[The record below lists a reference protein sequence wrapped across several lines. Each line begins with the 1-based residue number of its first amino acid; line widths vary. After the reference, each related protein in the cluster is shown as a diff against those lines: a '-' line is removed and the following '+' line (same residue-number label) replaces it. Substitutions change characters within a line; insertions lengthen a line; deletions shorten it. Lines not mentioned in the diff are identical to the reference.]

1 MSELCRVLILDDEF
15 IMRQG
20 MKHMMDWEKEGFQ
33 IVGEGASGEEGLALV
48 EELHPHIVL
57 ADIVMPVMDG
67 IEFSAILGKK
77 HPEIQLIIL
86 SSYDKFE
93 YVKTTLLNGASDY
106 ILKPMLN
113 PESLLK
119 TLKKAAGRI
128 PGLELKRED
137 GVSSVTQLERFLT
150 GFTDRLD
157 EAAFAE
163 VFPNTLFRLL
173 AVNLRSCCDGRKK
186 EYYSVKQRL
195 EDFYADRKEYS
206 ILETFLQ
213 EEILCLVLNYRVKDD
228 AAAVKDADGIT
239 EKIRRLY
246 PHAFFVLS
254 RSFSSMQ
261 EIRYYYQQDILPET
275 EKGFYYPEKY
285 LYVSEAYHKTREIK
299 RFEYE
304 IYTGYLSSKEYG
316 KALDLYVDYTKYL
329 CEQQVEEERLKNLSK
344 NLLYNYLMEI
354 ENLSGQNDSVRE
366 KYFRDIAETRRV
378 DDFRAVMQGI
388 FTDLREVVD
397 ERQGAEDH
405 RIREIKD
412 YIDKHYDEPLELLDI
427 AERFGLS
434 YSYLS
439 TYFSQTAKEGFTEY
453 VNKIRIRHAKK
464 LLEQKGLPIS
474 RIGSMVGYTEH
485 SYFCRVFK
493 RFTSETPSEYRRRM
507 KQK

>member
-1 MSELCRVLILDDEF
+1 
-15 IMRQG
+15 
-20 MKHMMDWEKEGFQ
+20 
-33 IVGEGASGEEGLALV
+33 
-48 EELHPHIVL
+48 
-57 ADIVMPVMDG
+57 MPVMDG

-128 PGLELKRED
+128 PGLKLKRE
-137 GVSSVTQLERFLT
+137 GEGSCVNQLERYLM
-150 GFTDRLD
+150 GFADRLD
-157 EAAFAE
+157 ETAFAG
-163 VFPNTLFRLL
+163 VFPNTLYRLL
-173 AVNLRSCCDGRKK
+173 AVNLRRCCDGRRK
-186 EYYSVKQRL
+186 EFMSVKQRL
-195 EDFYADRKEYS
+195 EVFFADRMQYS
-206 ILETFLQ
+206 VVETFLQ
-213 EEILCLVLNYRVKDD
+213 EEILCIVMNYRVKDD
-228 AAAVKDADGIT
+228 ASAVRDADEIT
-239 EKIRRLY
+239 ERIRRLY
-246 PHAFFVLS
+246 PYAFFVLS
-254 RSFSSMQ
+254 RSFTSMQ
-261 EIRYYYQQDILPET
+261 EIRYYYQQDIIPET

-285 LYVSEAYHKTREIK
+285 LYVSEAYHKNGKMK

-304 IYTGYLSSKEYG
+304 IYTSWLSSKEYG
-316 KALDLYVDYTKYL
+316 KALDLFEDYTEYL
-329 CEQQVEEERLKNLSK
+329 CTQQIEEEKLKNLSK

-354 ENLSGQNDSVRE
+354 EKLSGQNDSVRE
-366 KYFRDIAETRRV
+366 TYFRQIAEARSV
-378 DDFRAVMQGI
+378 DDYRKVMNGV
-388 FTDLREVVD
+388 FADLREILS

-412 YIDKHYDEPLELLDI
+412 YIDEHYQETLELQDI

-439 TYFSQTAKEGFTEY
+439 TYFTQTAREGFTEY
-453 VNKIRIRHAKK
+453 VNKIRIRHAKE
-464 LLEQKGLPIS
+464 LLEQKGLAIS

-493 RFTSETPSEYRRRM
+493 KLTLETPSEYRRRM
-507 KQK
+507 KHSQ